1 MRRCGMVIVAFVAVC
16 GTAFLKKAASRTE
29 PGLVAHYTFDE
40 GAGSIVYDRSGNGN
54 EVTPKEGK
62 WMLPEKAKKTGV
74 KWLNNLVAEL
84 LHITKFPS
92 RHGEWTFTN
101 PRDGWVF
108 LRSAA
113 KVKGRGKVQIFVDGE
128 GKPLIVHTEENAQ
141 TQEAMR
147 FLPAGEHRLR
157 VWQEGQ
163 AVVDSLVV
171 RAIPELLYC
180 KLGYDPWIKP
190 HGPYDWRFLQKHILP
205 HVNVI
210 IGNGAEEQRL
220 LAAEAKKQG
229 KRWLVEVHAA
239 PFFQRLS
246 AEDSYRYW
254 VNTPG
259 LKEPVY
265 DGIIVDEFLR
275 KDEGVYEAIIE
286 SVRRL
291 RLSKE
296 LRHKL
301 FYPYCGNM
309 FGARQTE
316 EFIKTVMDCG
326 YRFAWERYLIEQPNE
341 AIAKK
346 YLESALRDEMLL
358 WRKAIPGCEAHMI
371 VCFGFFDMIAT
382 SSLNINPQ
390 VDYKVWLDM
399 QFQHVATD
407 PAFAGIYG
415 LMGWTSGY
423 ADEETLR
430 WAARLYRHY
439 GIEGKT
445 EMLSKRYG
453 FKYQLDHIQNPDFEE
468 GVEGWKVE
476 MAEEGSVDTKS
487 FKGYNWLQGRYARI
501 KQSDT
506 FLWMKR
512 SANKPNVISQEIK
525 NLQPGKLYSLKMVT
539 ADYGDLVKG
548 KSVEQKHAVSIR
560 LDGVELVPEK
570 CFQYVIANNYAQTLG
585 PFNKDNPFWMNYHF
599 LVFRAK
605 GKTAKLTVSDWASAT
620 EPGGPIGQELMF
632 NFVEVQPYLED

>member
-1 MRRCGMVIVAFVAVC
+1 MQ
-16 GTAFLKKAASRTE
+16 E
-29 PGLVAHYTFDE
+29 
-40 GAGSIVYDRSGNGN
+40 
-54 EVTPKEGK
+54 
-62 WMLPEKAKKTGV
+62 TGPRQ
-74 KWLNNLVAEL
+74 LNNLVAEL
-84 LHITKFPS
+84 LNLSEPTPQQYAD
-92 RHGEWTFTN
+92 RMFTH

-108 LRSAA
+108 IRAR
-113 KVKGRGKVQIFVDGE
+113 VKGKGRVWIGVDE
-128 GKPLIVHTEENAQ
+128 DTKEQALIAHSATSPD
-141 TQEAMR
+141 THEAMR

-163 AVVDSLVV
+163 AAVDSLVV

-210 IGNGAEEQRL
+210 IGNGTEEQRL

-229 KRWLVEVHAA
+229 KRWLVEIHAG
-239 PFFQRLS
+239 PYFQRLS

-265 DGIIVDEFLR
+265 DGIIVDEFFG
-275 KDEGVYEAIIE
+275 KDEDVYEAIIE

-301 FYPYCGNM
+301 FYPYCTNM
-309 FGARQTE
+309 FGARRSE
-316 EFIKTVMDCG
+316 EFIRAVTKLG
-326 YRFAWERYLIEQPNE
+326 HRFAWERYLPEPATEQE
-341 AIAKK
+341 AKSLLMSRLTEDMHK
-346 YLESALRDEMLL
+346 WRRAL
-358 WRKAIPGCEAHMI
+358 PGCERHMI
-371 VCFGFFDMIAT
+371 VCFGFFEMIAT

-439 GIEGKT
+439 GIEGKK
-445 EMLSKRYG
+445 ELLSEQYG
-453 FKYQLDHIQNPDFEE
+453 FRFRPNHIDNPDFEE
-468 GVEGWKVE
+468 GVKGWTVQP
-476 MAEEGSVDTKS
+476 AEAGSVEVRQ
-487 FKGYNWLQGRYARI
+487 FEGYSWLQGRYPRT
-501 KQSDT
+501 KRGNT
-506 FLWMKR
+506 FLCFKR
-512 SANKPNVISQEIK
+512 SDKSPNTILQSIR

-539 ADYGDLVKG
+539 ADYRDLVEG
-548 KSVEQKHAVSIR
+548 RSVEQKHAVSCRIEGAV
-560 LDGVELVPEK
+560 LLPER
-570 CFQYVIANNYAQTLG
+570 CFQVAVPNNYAHSLG
-585 PFNKDNPFWMNYHF
+585 PFNREHRFWMNYHYY
-599 LVFRAK
+599 VFHAK
-605 GKTAKLTVSDWASAT
+605 SRTAKLAISDWT
-620 EPGGPIGQELMF
+620 GGNEPGGAVGQELML
-632 NFVEVQPYLED
+632 NFIEVQPYLEET